1 MKNAVYGE
9 KMEKLRNRI
18 DVRLTSKEKDY
29 LKQISKP
36 SCMSQKIFENDLL
49 AIRKVSSINIT

>member
-29 LKQISKP
+29 LK
-36 SCMSQKIFENDLL
+36 
-49 AIRKVSSINIT
+49 